1 MFLSLI
7 RKETDDICT
16 HGDLYI
22 DGVWECHTLEDP
34 IRPYPDKIA
43 KRTAIWGDRTYTVTI
58 DHSPKYGRD
67 MLHVV
72 NVPLFTG
79 IRIHSGNDAD
89 DTEGCILVGKERD
102 GHRIT
107 RSKEALILLYSK
119 VEYALSRRELVYLVV
134 ANPILPMKPKDLSP
148 SIA

>member
-67 MLHVV
+67 MLMWSTSRSS
-72 NVPLFTG
+72 PG
-79 IRIHSGNDAD
+79 SGFIPA
-89 DTEGCILVGKERD
+89 T
-102 GHRIT
+102 T
-107 RSKEALILLYSK
+107 RTIPRGASW
-119 VEYALSRRELVYLVV
+119 
-134 ANPILPMKPKDLSP
+134 
-148 SIA
+148 